1 MKKVVFLAGIALGLG
16 LGLAAVPGQAQQDAA
31 KKAAPPKPALGPS
44 QALLEEWN
52 DIGKRLIAMAEDIPE
67 DKYDF
72 KPKPEMRSWVQQLL
86 HAAYGNYY
94 FLNPATGKP
103 IPQQELPDGQFKTR
117 AEVVAYVKKVYAE
130 GAELIKSKGD
140 AGMAETMQMGR
151 RMWRFDALAYD
162 LIAHANEHYGQIV
175 VYYRLNGIVP
185 PESRPRK

>member
-1 MKKVVFLAGIALGLG
+1 MKRMISVVAIG
-16 LGLAAVPGQAQQDAA
+16 LGLALTGMPLHAQQDGA
-31 KKAAPPKPALGPS
+31 KKAALPKPAAGPS
-44 QALLEEWN
+44 QALLDEWN
-52 DIGKRLIAMAEDIPE
+52 DIGRRLIAMAEDIPE
-67 DKYDF
+67 DKYDY

-94 FLNPATGKP
+94 FLGPATGKGT
-103 IPQQELPDGQFKTR
+103 PQQDMPDGEFKTR
-117 AEVVAYVKKVYAE
+117 AQVVAYVKKVYAE

-140 AGMAETMQMGR
+140 AGMAQTMQMGR

-175 VYYRLNGIVP
+175 VYYRMNGIVP

>member
-1 MKKVVFLAGIALGLG
+1 MKKVVLLAGIALGLG
-16 LGLAAVPGQAQQDAA
+16 LGLAAVPGQARQDAA

-52 DIGKRLIAMAEDIPE
+52 DVGKRLIAMAEDIPE
-67 DKYDF
+67 DRYDF
-72 KPKPEMRSWVQQLL
+72 KPKPEMRSWVQQVL

-103 IPQQELPDGQFKTR
+103 MPQQELPDGQFKTR

-175 VYYRLNGIVP
+175 VYYRLNGTVP

>member
-1 MKKVVFLAGIALGLG
+1 MKKLTLGATAALCLALLATL
-16 LGLAAVPGQAQQDAA
+16 LAAQEGA
-31 KKAAPPKPALGPS
+31 KKVEPPKPAAGPS
-44 QALLEEWN
+44 QALLDQWN
-52 DIGKRLIAMAEDIPE
+52 DIGRRLIAMAEDIPE

-72 KPKPEMRSWVQQLL
+72 KPKPEMRSWVQQVL

-94 FLNPATGKP
+94 FLNPAQGKP
-103 IPQQELPDGQFKTR
+103 LPQQEQPDGEFKTR
-117 AEVVAYVKKVYAE
+117 TEVVAYVKRVYAE

-140 AGMAETMQMGR
+140 AGMGQTFQMGR

-185 PESRPRK
+185 PESQPKK